1 MSALNTVA
9 SLWNNEKPD
18 HSGWTE
24 ETPLLRSTRADR
36 VQSYIVRTELWATL
50 GGGGRGGGGRDSEQ
64 MMGEK
69 KPWAGVLCRLWT
81 LGINPV
87 SHWESNTLATR
98 LSCPCVQSDRGV
110 CTVSPGMCKEGY
122 HGLRCDQFVPKT
134 DAILSDPK
142 SAETYQR
149 QMLSILSISLGICL
163 LAVACM
169 ALYRRNKGHRE
180 KLRSQFSESRSLRD
194 CSIAPPGMLS
204 KSSPR
209 LQYGLQHQ
217 KGSHPRTSVVKGS
230 GGAVPVSPSPLA
242 SPALARALAKAKR
255 FRSSSLSISPAQ
267 ERRGGTYC
275 QTPPTSRGKCGLL
288 DGARVTGRAYSH
300 LDEAEVMDREAESL
314 RRCVSAGLRVGG
326 LLGRTSLSHFSS
338 RRGWAEVPCTRLDK
352 GNAFLPASLRTRS
365 VPIIPSLQ
373 AHQPEEKGDVLDDS
387 QPNVVVLVTPRGPF
401 TPCETV
407 VAATNGIPTTSSVQT
422 PIVSMTMP
430 GSVRNALSSPTLA
443 AVTGSKHKTLP
454 GPPAVVPWSQGQI
467 YAASDATGCGRPRP
481 LRTGRAPGL
490 ARLRGEDGLASQ
502 GRASW
507 EHRAAGHG
515 SATGGSR
522 GDVGSGPHAS

>member
-1 MSALNTVA
+1 MAVNGT
-9 SLWNNEKPD
+9 
-18 HSGWTE
+18 
-24 ETPLLRSTRADR
+24 AD
-36 VQSYIVRTELWATL
+36 E
-50 GGGGRGGGGRDSEQ
+50 
-64 MMGEK
+64 
-69 KPWAGVLCRLWT
+69 
-81 LGINPV
+81 LGI
-87 SHWESNTLATR
+87 EF
-98 LSCPCVQSDRGV
+98 
-110 CTVSPGMCKEGY
+110 ME
-122 HGLRCDQFVPKT
+122 
-134 DAILSDPK
+134 

-209 LQYGLQHQ
+209 LQNLHPILSCHLSDVRRPLYNDKPHRTPSVTTRHPRRCGV
-217 KGSHPRTSVVKGS
+217 GFHPRTSVVKGS

-255 FRSSSLSISPAQ
+255 FRSSLLSISPAQ

-300 LDEAEVMDREAESL
+300 LDAAEVMNREAESL
-314 RRCVSAGLRVGG
+314 RRAASNTSSRVLRAVPLPAAADARARPRCVSAGLRVGG

-338 RRGWAEVPCTRLDK
+338 RRSWAEVPCTRLDK

-407 VAATNGIPTTSSVQT
+407 VAAANGIPTTSSVQT

-430 GSVRNALSSPTLA
+430 GSMRNALSSPTLA

-481 LRTGRAPGL
+481 PRTGRAPGL
-490 ARLRGEDGLASQ
+490 AHLRGEDGLASQ

-507 EHRAAGHG
+507 EHRAACHG

-522 GDVGSGPHAS
+522 GHVGSGPHAS